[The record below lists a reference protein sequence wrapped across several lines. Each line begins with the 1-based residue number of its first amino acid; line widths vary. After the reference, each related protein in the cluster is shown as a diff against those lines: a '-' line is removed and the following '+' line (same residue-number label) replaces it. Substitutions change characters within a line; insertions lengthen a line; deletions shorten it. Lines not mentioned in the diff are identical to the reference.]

1 MRFSSILTKVLIR
14 NWNTHVVPEER
25 RPPLR
30 VDGQSEGGEDG
41 GAALLHVAQVV
52 EQRGDAVA
60 AARLGAVAA
69 TQEAGPEV
77 VPVRL
82 VLSTHAVGHDLK

>member
-1 MRFSSILTKVLIR
+1 MCSTIE
-14 NWNTHVVPEER
+14 NTHIVPEER

-30 VDGQSEGGEDG
+30 VDGQSEGGKDC

-52 EQRGDAVA
+52 KERGNTIA
-60 AARLGAVAA
+60 AARLGAGAA
-69 TQEAGPEV
+69 PQEARPEV

-82 VLSTHAVGHDLK
+82 VLSAHAVGDDL